1 MNDTVISQISALHSK
16 SGSELKDLWQELY
29 QSTPPSYNK
38 LFLIKRLAYRIQE
51 LAFGG
56 MTKKMEEKL
65 INYTEDTKHSRSK
78 TLKPVTGTRLLRIY
92 QGIEHQVTVL
102 ADGFEY
108 QGQKYK
114 SLSVIARKI
123 AGGTRWSGPAFF
135 GLKRRAGGK
144 NHD

>member
-1 MNDTVISQISALHSK
+1 MNTSIIAKISSLQNK
-16 SGSELKDLWQELY
+16 SGSELKELWEELY
-29 QSTPPSYNK
+29 QSPPPPYNK
-38 LFLIKRLAYRIQE
+38 VFLIKRIAYRIQE

-56 MTKKMEEKL
+56 LPKKIEEQL
-65 INYTEDTKHSRSK
+65 INYTEETKHRRK
-78 TLKPVTGTRLLRIY
+78 TLKPATGTRLVRVY

-102 ADGFEY
+102 TDGFEY

-114 SLSVIARKI
+114 SLSVIARRI

-135 GLKRRAGGK
+135 GLKRKTGGK